1 MNSNFKRTLSLL
13 TIFCLI
19 LILAG
24 VFSAPKEETPSL
36 SVYSTIGSRGTEVRN
51 IQSRLKKWGYYNG
64 AVDGIYGQ
72 KTASAVKYFQR
83 KNGLKVDGIAGSQ
96 TLKAL
101 GLSSGS
107 SSSSND
113 EYLLARMISA
123 EARGEPYLG
132 QVAVGAVILNRVESP
147 SFPNTVSGVIY
158 QKGAFTAIT
167 DGQWNKPIS
176 DSAWR
181 AAREALAG
189 SDPTGGAIYYFNPNK
204 TSNSFMWSRPV
215 LTVIGS
221 HKFCR

>member
-1 MNSNFKRTLSLL
+1 M
-13 TIFCLI
+13 

-24 VFSAPKEETPSL
+24 IFLSPREEISSL
-36 SVYSTIGSRGTEVRN
+36 SVYSSIGSRGTEVRN
-51 IQSRLKKWGYYNG
+51 IQERLKKWGYYNG

-72 KTASAVKYFQR
+72 KTANAVKYFQR
-83 KNGLKVDGIAGSQ
+83 KNGLKADGIAGTQ
-96 TLKAL
+96 TLKAM

-147 SFPNTVSGVIY
+147 SFPNTVFY

-167 DGQWNKPIS
+167 DGQWNKPIT
-176 DSAWR
+176 DSARR

-215 LTVIGS
+215 ITVIGS